1 MTRRQLPTA
10 RTDRAE
16 PCAKCPY
23 RKDAPLAHWHAEHFT
38 ELLAKSGDPMC
49 PGYLCHNADGNL
61 CAGWMLDQLRRDLPS
76 MPLRVFLRNREG
88 GDGILDRLSDGG
100 HDLFGSVEEMCLA
113 NLEAILEG
121 AADEDDDETDG

>member
-38 ELLAKSGDPMC
+38 DLLAKSGDPMC
-49 PGYLCHNADGNL
+49 PVYLCHNADGNL
-61 CAGWMLDQLRRDLPS
+61 CAGDDAAKMAELNARRPVY
-76 MPLRVFLRNREG
+76 R
-88 GDGILDRLSDGG
+88 
-100 HDLFGSVEEMCLA
+100 
-113 NLEAILEG
+113 
-121 AADEDDDETDG
+121 